1 MGLLSADRFSPILF
15 IGLGGAG
22 SRVVDLLAGKLQRHP
37 HRDRL
42 ADLAHFVVIDTNKD
56 DLAKNK
62 NVDPDARFLIS
73 AFDRR
78 AYVRRK
84 RGEAELAEDS
94 MVTGWVHP
102 EYDFREAQGAGAGQI
117 RVESRLG
124 LFYNLENDRVGLR
137 RRLNAL
143 LDRATRRDNP
153 WRDNEDRVVNVVIY
167 GSVAGGTGSG
177 GFLPLAY
184 FVKDLI
190 RDHGWGRPNLVGT
203 LSLPSTF
210 LERVERQ
217 LHDDIQANGYAALKE
232 LEFLTK
238 LGYDGQADEHTF
250 HYDPDRPD
258 RTVVDERPF
267 SLVYLVD
274 KPSEISLERYEH
286 AVADAA
292 FLQTFS
298 PLLGTQ
304 RGEYDNYDKHQKSL
318 ALNHF
323 AVHYGCYGT
332 ALLQL
337 PRNDILRYAAL
348 RHVAHAL
355 EAYLVFGADDPRF
368 RVPYGDPAFE
378 RLDPREKDRIADDH
392 YVQWVAW
399 QAGQEEAADEV
410 GLFTVVHKQED
421 RDGRPL
427 PGRFQQQLAIIFE
440 KLDELIDIAPV
451 QPGDITTG
459 NPSLSRQ
466 LDGLRRDT
474 AASRS
479 RVMGEYLPSVL
490 TELKTD
496 RFLGAFFKDYD
507 VNPLAQRLFLI
518 HQGRRDFIGPTELP
532 EDSTWLAE
540 EGGNPSDL
548 DSDTVAAEV
557 ADAEER
563 LRTTAEQGM
572 LGRVLGRENK
582 DFHRAKRKGVQLFD
596 RLAADQRDYLKRAFW
611 RAFEGALRQSI
622 EARLTAFRRVAEIAH
637 EQAKLALD
645 EAERFRRDPGAWPDS
660 DIARFTL
667 DDEVLRDDRRRE
679 RLWNL
684 LYRHLL
690 DRSAFFDPQA
700 IFGHVTDAFAPV
712 RDRDGRLRARDAG
725 EIVRTV
731 KARLAA
737 DATATYRQALEDAGL
752 DLARGLELEAR
763 YVALLEGGAD
773 IDALVSEGKLD
784 DAIRDVSDETVRQGL
799 LDKLQR
805 LSDSCVVLAQLDTTR
820 LDDPSVTP
828 AWIAYAGVAPR
839 YHTEEPTS
847 IGRLLKEVAPKL
859 DFVEGWDE
867 PDALV
872 LYRAVL
878 GVPVYFF
885 RRVTQELA
893 LSYHQVKR
901 AEGRGYPLHIDKA
914 FEHDEDL
921 PDLDPM
927 ALKQARER
935 AVAEAQARAAA
946 DERNQAI
953 RTFALATLA
962 GAVSFEDDAWS
973 WRMGGFGKPL
983 AARRSDAFDAFGRLE
998 RGLLGDMVTMATQS
1012 LQRRQVDRSDREAL
1026 ITDLEAH
1033 EQRLSTLY
1041 YEAVSQGWDG
1051 EVRYLDEERAATRR
1065 LIAEVRAT

>member
-1 MGLLSADRFSPILF
+1 MGLLNADRFSPILF

-22 SRVVDLLAGKLQRHP
+22 SRTVDLLAGKLARHP
-37 HRDRL
+37 LRDRL
-42 ADLAHFVVIDTNKD
+42 ADLAHFVAIDTNKD
-56 DLAKNK
+56 DLARNK
-62 NVDPDARFLIS
+62 NIEPDCRFLIS

-84 RGEAELAEDS
+84 RGEAELPEDP
-94 MVTGWVHP
+94 MVTGWIHP
-102 EYDFREAQGAGAGQI
+102 DYDFREARGAGAGQI

-124 LFYNLENDRVGLR
+124 LFYNLENDRAGLR
-137 RRLNAL
+137 RRITAL
-143 LDRATRRDNP
+143 LDRATRRENP
-153 WRDNEDRVVNVVIY
+153 WRDNEDRVVHIVIY
-167 GSVAGGTGSG
+167 GSIAGGTGSG
-177 GFLPLAY
+177 SFLPIAY
-184 FVKDLI
+184 FLKDLV
-190 RDHGWGRPNLVGT
+190 RDHGWGRPNLVAT

-238 LGYDGQADEHTF
+238 LGYEGMPYEHTF
-250 HYDPDRPD
+250 HSDPDRPD
-258 RTVVDERPF
+258 RTTVDERPF
-267 SLVYLVD
+267 SLIYLVD

-292 FLQTFS
+292 FLQIFS
-298 PLLGTQ
+298 PLIGTQ

-318 ALNHF
+318 ALGHF

-337 PRNDILRYAAL
+337 PRNDLLRYAAL
-348 RHVAHAL
+348 RFVAHAL
-355 EAYLVFGADDPRF
+355 ERYLVFGAEDPRF

-378 RLDPREKDRIADDH
+378 RLDAREKDRIADDL

-399 QAGQEEAADEV
+399 QAGQEEAADER
-410 GLFTVVHKQED
+410 GLFTVVHEQND
-421 RDGRPL
+421 RDGKPL
-427 PGRFQQQLAIIFE
+427 AGRLQEKLQAIFE

-496 RFLGAFFKDYD
+496 RFLGSYFKDYD

-518 HQGRRDFIGPTELP
+518 HQGRREFIGPFDDP
-532 EDSTWLAE
+532 EESGWLAE

-548 DSDTVAAEV
+548 DSDLVASEV
-557 ADAEER
+557 ADSEER

-572 LGRVLGRENK
+572 IGRVLGRENK
-582 DFHRAKRKGVQLFD
+582 DFHRAKRKAVQLFD
-596 RLAADQRDYLKRAFW
+596 RLATDQRDYLKRAFW

-622 EARLTAFRRVAEIAH
+622 EARLSAFRRVAEIAH
-637 EQAKLALD
+637 EQARLATD

-660 DIARFTL
+660 DIASFTL
-667 DDEVLRDDRRRE
+667 DAEGLRDDRGRE
-679 RLWNL
+679 RLWHVL
-684 LYRHLL
+684 FRHLL
-690 DRSAFFDPQA
+690 DKSAFFDPQA
-700 IFGHVTDAFAPV
+700 IFGHVTEAFAPV
-712 RDRDGRLRARDAG
+712 RDRDGRLRPRDAG

-731 KARLAA
+731 KARLSA
-737 DATATYRQALEDAGL
+737 DAMATYRQALQDASL
-752 DLARGLELEAR
+752 DLQRGLELEAR
-763 YVALLEGGAD
+763 YVHILEQGGN
-773 IDALVSEGKLD
+773 IDELVEEGKLD
-784 DAIRDVSDETVRQGL
+784 DAVRDVPAERVRQRV

-805 LSDSCVVLAQLDTTR
+805 VVEECVVLAQIDQTR
-820 LDDPSVTP
+820 LDDPTVTP
-828 AWIAYAGVAPR
+828 ANIFYAGVASR
-839 YHTEEPTS
+839 YTTESPDS
-847 IGRLLKEVAPKL
+847 LGRLLKEVAPGVDL
-859 DFVEGWDE
+859 VEGWDE

-872 LYRAVL
+872 LYRAKL
-878 GVPVYFF
+878 GIPVYFF

-901 AEGRGYPLHIDKA
+901 AVGRGYPLHIDKA
-914 FEHDEDL
+914 FEHDDDL

-927 ALKQARER
+927 AIKRAREK
-935 AVAEAQARAAA
+935 AAKEAEARQAAQLRS
-946 DERNQAI
+946 DAI
-953 RTFALATLA
+953 RGFALCTLA
-962 GAVSFEDDAWS
+962 ASVVFEDDTWA

-983 AARRSDAFDAFGRLE
+983 AKRRSDAFAAFEALDRTL
-998 RGLLGDMVTMATQS
+998 RDDMVDSGNKALAM
-1012 LQRRQVDRSDREAL
+1012 RRVERSDRDAL
-1026 ITDLEAH
+1026 VQDLQALGE
-1033 EQRLSTLY
+1033 RLSRSY
-1041 YEAVSQGWDG
+1041 YEAMAEGWEG
-1051 EVRYLDEERAATRR
+1051 EARFLDEERTVVSK
-1065 LIAEVRAT
+1065 LIDEVRGS